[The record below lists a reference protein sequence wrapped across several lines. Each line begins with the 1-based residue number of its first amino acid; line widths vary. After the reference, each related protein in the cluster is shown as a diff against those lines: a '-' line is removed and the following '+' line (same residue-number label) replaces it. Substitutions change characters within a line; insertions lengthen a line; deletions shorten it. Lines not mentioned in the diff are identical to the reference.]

1 MNWLGHYAILPPEA
15 APLTVIGG
23 ALADLGHDLTPRLRA
38 PALLD
43 ALAGSGG
50 GAAAVLSLGVR
61 WHLAADA
68 LFHDDPAVTD
78 MMTAARLRLHAPEF
92 AALPRRREF
101 VAHLLVELAL
111 DAAWVIRDP
120 GLPARYAANF
130 STPDR
135 AAAVAL
141 IDGALPGRHD
151 DAGALLES
159 FSARIVHLADQRPE
173 ALAQRLGRTLAY
185 RLKME
190 PHQYPLTAITA
201 LSAEM
206 IRDWDANLDALV
218 EKLRQALR

>member
-1 MNWLGHYAILPPEA
+1 MNWLGHYAILPPGA

-50 GAAAVLSLGVR
+50 GDAAALALGVR

-68 LFHDDPAVTD
+68 LFHDDPAVTGL
-78 MMTAARLRLHAPEF
+78 MTSARLRLHAPEF

-111 DAAWVIRDP
+111 DAAWVLRDP

-130 STPDR
+130 SAPDR
-135 AAAVAL
+135 SAAIAL
-141 IDGALPGRHD
+141 IDGALPGRHT
-151 DAGALLES
+151 DAGALLEN
-159 FSARIVHLADQRPE
+159 FSARITHLADQRPE
-173 ALAQRLGRTLAY
+173 ALAERLTRTLNY
-185 RLKME
+185 RMKLAGLIG
-190 PHQYPLTAITA
+190 PF
-201 LSAEM
+201 AEM
-206 IRDWDANLDALV
+206 MELIAETIEKWEPQLSPL
-218 EKLRQALR
+218 EYKLRQALS